1 MIINYINVNQ
11 TNDLIG
17 IGTNEGF
24 IIKNFNNK
32 ILIKRN
38 IGKVNIIEIYK
49 KSNIFFIVGN
59 NNNILQIYNDNTQDN
74 ILNIKVDMRIEIV
87 KIQELN
93 ILVATKKKIY
103 LYDLNTLELKK
114 TFLINNLK
122 IDIKHNYLVYV
133 KDNKIIELYN
143 TDNYTTRIKQNNM
156 NNIQIIK
163 ISSLLKYLVII
174 SENGCIIKIYDLYTH
189 KLLREDYR
197 GLRECKIKYVSFTV
211 RENLS
216 YVFYFT
222 L

>member
-93 ILVATKKKIY
+93 ILVATKKK
-103 LYDLNTLELKK
+103 
-114 TFLINNLK
+114 
-122 IDIKHNYLVYV
+122 
-133 KDNKIIELYN
+133 
-143 TDNYTTRIKQNNM
+143 
-156 NNIQIIK
+156 
-163 ISSLLKYLVII
+163 KY
-174 SENGCIIKIYDLYTH
+174 
-189 KLLREDYR
+189 
-197 GLRECKIKYVSFTV
+197 
-211 RENLS
+211 
-216 YVFYFT
+216 
-222 L
+222 